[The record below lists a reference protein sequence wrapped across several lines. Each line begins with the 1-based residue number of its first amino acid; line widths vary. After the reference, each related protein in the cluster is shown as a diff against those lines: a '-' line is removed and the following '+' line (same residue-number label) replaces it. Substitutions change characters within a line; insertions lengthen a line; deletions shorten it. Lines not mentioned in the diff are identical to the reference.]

1 MGDISIIARRLED
14 GHVQYGWSGNGGYY
28 KVVGIRLLL
37 WYLEPE
43 DVEYLFG
50 LGQTALIGKR
60 GSEYG
65 GYRWIETHD
74 LTGEPFWL
82 DYSERSIFSRIV
94 FIDYGYFY
102 DLDHKWYY
110 IIPGPF
116 RIKMPLE
123 LIDQNVDE
131 RNFEFDFCIKV
142 QDKIL
147 RYILGDYREKN
158 PEFAE
163 FLNKE
168 GYCVEDILEN
178 ISEDGLLSVME
189 FYHKYRT
196 IFDYFDDWILI
207 KTNEENYIKKMGGI
221 ECSALEGGCRNNE
234 MIEDIEKCLNT
245 KLKQEIYCPIDDKI
259 EIEII
264 KICNNL
270 KKSDFYKF
278 GQKWK

>member
-1 MGDISIIARRLED
+1 
-14 GHVQYGWSGNGGYY
+14 
-28 KVVGIRLLL
+28 
-37 WYLEPE
+37 
-43 DVEYLFG
+43 
-50 LGQTALIGKR
+50 
-60 GSEYG
+60 
-65 GYRWIETHD
+65 
-74 LTGEPFWL
+74 
-82 DYSERSIFSRIV
+82 
-94 FIDYGYFY
+94 
-102 DLDHKWYY
+102 
-110 IIPGPF
+110 
-116 RIKMPLE
+116 MPLE

-207 KTNEENYIKKMGGI
+207 KTNEENTEITDIVMKKMSENHI
-221 ECSALEGGCRNNE
+221 ETCE
-234 MIEDIEKCLNT
+234 
-245 KLKQEIYCPIDDKI
+245 
-259 EIEII
+259 
-264 KICNNL
+264 
-270 KKSDFYKF
+270 
-278 GQKWK
+278 W

>member
-28 KVVGIRLLL
+28 KVVGVRLLL

-50 LGQTALIGKR
+50 LGQTSLIGRR

-189 FYHKYRT
+189 FYHKYQT

-207 KTNEENYIKKMGGI
+207 KTNEENTEITDIVMKKMS
-221 ECSALEGGCRNNE
+221 ENHVETCE
-234 MIEDIEKCLNT
+234 
-245 KLKQEIYCPIDDKI
+245 
-259 EIEII
+259 
-264 KICNNL
+264 
-270 KKSDFYKF
+270 
-278 GQKWK
+278 W